1 MRPSVLLHEHP
12 TVGSNKNRGAMP
24 DQKGW
29 KGMERITLTET
40 DLTNARDYITL
51 DEKAEF
57 LAEAAYLCIE
67 KVETGV
73 RDGDRTEPLP
83 PMYKE
88 NPVVKELL
96 LMGALIG
103 LYFGKEFEPLGDT
116 KWLMAVADYDR
127 FAASHIMNQ
136 MERMKTSP
144 DLRGKVFDLLK
155 DYRNLRSMLDR
166 EVRGMIDIQNDPVE
180 RFTAAMAAQNDPET
194 WQKQIEEVNRLMEQA
209 QEMQKAAKEA
219 GEGDGTAL

>member
-1 MRPSVLLHEHP
+1 
-12 TVGSNKNRGAMP
+12 
-24 DQKGW
+24 
-29 KGMERITLTET
+29 MERITLTET
-40 DLTNARDYITL
+40 DLKYARDYITL

-57 LAEAAYLCIE
+57 LAEASILSIE

-73 RDGDRTEPLP
+73 KDGERTEPLP

-103 LYFGKEFEPLGDT
+103 MYFQKEFTPLDGT
-116 KWLMAVADYDR
+116 KWMMQVADYDC

-155 DYRNLRSMLDR
+155 DYRSLRSMLDR
-166 EVRGMIDIQNDPVE
+166 EIRGMLDIQNDPVE

-194 WQKQIEEVNRLMEQA
+194 WQKQLDEVNRLMEQA

>member
-1 MRPSVLLHEHP
+1 
-12 TVGSNKNRGAMP
+12 
-24 DQKGW
+24 
-29 KGMERITLTET
+29 MERITLTET

-57 LAEAAYLCIE
+57 LAEASILSIE

-73 RDGDRTEPLP
+73 KDGERTEPLP

-103 LYFGKEFEPLGDT
+103 MYFQKGFTPLDGT
-116 KWLMAVADYDR
+116 KWMMQVADYDC

-155 DYRNLRSMLDR
+155 DYRSLRSMLDR
-166 EVRGMIDIQNDPVE
+166 EIRGMLDIQNDPVE